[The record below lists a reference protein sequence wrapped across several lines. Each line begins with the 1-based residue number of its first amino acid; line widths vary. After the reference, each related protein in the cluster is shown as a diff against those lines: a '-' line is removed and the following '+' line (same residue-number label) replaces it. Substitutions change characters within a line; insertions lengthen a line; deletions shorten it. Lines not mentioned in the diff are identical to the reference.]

1 MFNLQTTPRRQRPNP
16 AEARFNQV
24 EQEIEHTARRVSRR
38 HRILADRL
46 KRVALSRSSEL
57 MEAMQ
62 SSDDLER
69 IARVD
74 ALIGKGVRLSPE
86 DATDP
91 DVAQLLASASELSW
105 VDQARRSN

>member
-1 MFNLQTTPRRQRPNP
+1 MFNLQTTPRRQRPNR
-16 AEARFNQV
+16 AEARFNKV

-38 HRILADRL
+38 HRVLADRL
-46 KRVALSRSSEL
+46 KRLALSQSSEL

-62 SSDDLER
+62 SGTDYER
-69 IARVD
+69 IARID
-74 ALIGKGVRLSPE
+74 ALIGKGVRLLPE
-86 DATDP
+86 DAKNP

>member
-1 MFNLQTTPRRQRPNP
+1 MFNLQTTPRRKRPNL

-38 HRILADRL
+38 HRVLADRL

-74 ALIGKGVRLSPE
+74 ALIGKGVRLSPD

-91 DVAQLLASASELSW
+91 DVAYLLASASELSW
-105 VDQARRSN
+105 VSLARLSK